1 MHYHGNYVIQKVLQC
16 ADQKTIE
23 NILLNIIPLIPKI
36 KEVSFGDRLLNKLLS
51 NYPQLININNYNNN
65 IKKKNNN
72 YGYHSNDKGK
82 NTRSV
87 GNFGRSG

>member
-1 MHYHGNYVIQKVLQC
+1 MELKGIKVGFVLTGSFC
-16 ADQKTIE
+16 TFKKV
-23 NILLNIIPLIPKI
+23 IPKI

-72 YGYHSNDKGK
+72 YGYHSNDKGE
-82 NTRSV
+82 N
-87 GNFGRSG
+87 NEQQQED